1 MGIWGSALLNTG
13 ENENENG
20 GALLMGNQELRET
33 LSKQVEAFRFYSFG
47 NRNKFEN
54 LNWRK
59 LHSHLCFSKYFLK
72 ECERSV
78 KGARNQ
84 RQINHLLVYYK
95 YARQEGWLHLD
106 LRDI

>member
-59 LHSHLCFSKYFLK
+59 LHSHLCFSK
-72 ECERSV
+72 
-78 KGARNQ
+78 
-84 RQINHLLVYYK
+84 
-95 YARQEGWLHLD
+95 
-106 LRDI
+106 